1 VTYHHGD
8 LRAALLATAEARI
21 RASGPASVSLRGL
34 ARDLGVSHAAPAHHF
49 GTLRG
54 LFTAL
59 ATEGHRLMG
68 EAMERAQR
76 SGGFAEVGVAYVAFA
91 VDHPAHFGVMFTP
104 DLLELDDPGLAA
116 ARAATLGQLGA
127 GARGVAPGGAAG
139 SRAPGGAA
147 GSRAPGG
154 AAGSRAPGG
163 AAGSRAPGAAAAALA
178 AWSLVHGLA
187 TLHLSGSLGDP
198 AVRGVVGGAAVQGAG
213 SRPDGGSEVDAA
225 AAREDVL
232 AMARRATAVL
242 FAGSRTGA
250 DLEAPDPVPA
260 GR

>member
-1 VTYHHGD
+1 MTYHHGD

-147 GSRAPGG
+147 GSRV
-154 AAGSRAPGG
+154 
-163 AAGSRAPGAAAAALA
+163 PGAAAAALA

-225 AAREDVL
+225 AARKDVL

>member
-1 VTYHHGD
+1 MTYHHGD

-139 SRAPGGAA
+139 SRV
-147 GSRAPGG
+147 
-154 AAGSRAPGG
+154 
-163 AAGSRAPGAAAAALA
+163 PGAAAAALA

-225 AAREDVL
+225 AARKDVL